1 MTLTKCHDGTGFIRG
16 FNELRIT
23 ERGKS
28 LIEKSCGFFLG
39 DMQEICM
46 GFTDDLYGKD
56 VILVD
61 KGVRVPNP

>member
-1 MTLTKCHDGTGFIRG
+1 
-16 FNELRIT
+16 
-23 ERGKS
+23 
-28 LIEKSCGFFLG
+28 
-39 DMQEICM
+39 MQEICM